1 MTVSDRKVITLSYVV
16 QENDGKGAIL
26 ESMDANYPFKFL
38 FGKGE
43 LLPAFEQKLQGL
55 QEGESFSFT
64 LSAEEA
70 YGPHE
75 PGNIV
80 DVPIDVFK
88 VGGILQQDLLEA
100 GKYVNLTDD
109 QGHSHNGRVLEWDQ
123 NYVKVDFNHAM
134 AGKSLF
140 FRGVVLNIREA
151 TPEELARNNYVEED
165 GVRRTR

>member
-16 QENDGKGAIL
+16 QENDEEGVVL

-43 LLPAFEQKLQGL
+43 LLPAFEHHLQGL
-55 QEGESFSFT
+55 KEGESFSFT
-64 LSAEEA
+64 LTPEEA

-75 PGNIV
+75 AGNMV
-80 DVPIDVFK
+80 DVPMDVFK
-88 VGGILQQDLLEA
+88 VGGILQEDLLEA

-109 QGHSHNGRVLEWDQ
+109 QGHSHNGKVVEWDQ
-123 NYVKVDFNHAM
+123 NHVKVDFNHAM

-151 TPEELARNNYVEED
+151 TTEELARNNYVEED
-165 GVRRTR
+165 GVRRTH